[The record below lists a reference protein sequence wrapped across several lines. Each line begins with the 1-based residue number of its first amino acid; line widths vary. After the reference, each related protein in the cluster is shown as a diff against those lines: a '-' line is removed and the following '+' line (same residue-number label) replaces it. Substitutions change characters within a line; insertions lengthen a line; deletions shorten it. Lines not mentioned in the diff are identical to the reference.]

1 MFCFLLLLLI
11 KVSMKHVVASA
22 QVLVVLVCYNCR
34 EHVSASYNCREYVL
48 ASYTVPSTFPLL
60 ITVGNTFPLVITVR
74 NLFPLLITVGKDN
87 GTSFF

>member
-22 QVLVVLVCYNCR
+22 QVLVVLAC
-34 EHVSASYNCREYVL
+34 YNCREYVL